1 MYSILLRLL
10 ILYQIATV
18 EKLKSSA
25 FYKLN
30 WFQIA
35 LLKMFR
41 FGASR
46 ARSGRS
52 SSKNHS
58 STSRSQ
64 MKSFIT
70 SALAKSSTK
79 KEEDIIKA
87 EQLYVVSGGNLQN
100 EEEVI

>member
-1 MYSILLRLL
+1 
-10 ILYQIATV
+10 
-18 EKLKSSA
+18 
-25 FYKLN
+25 
-30 WFQIA
+30 
-35 LLKMFR
+35 
-41 FGASR
+41 
-46 ARSGRS
+46 
-52 SSKNHS
+52 
-58 STSRSQ
+58 